1 MHQVCDQRA
10 SSRGGGW
17 EGGLVERWEKEGELA
32 TTSLEFECLHQKS
45 RCGMLIGGDDISN
58 SVQRK

>member
-1 MHQVCDQRA
+1 M
-10 SSRGGGW
+10 
-17 EGGLVERWEKEGELA
+17 EGWEKERELA